1 MLSLRMDL
9 IHPPALNKGDTIGII
24 APSSHIEPDVLD
36 MGVSALRD
44 YGLKVFV
51 HPQTL
56 ARDQQSAGTAVEKA
70 AALHQVF
77 LDPEIKAIIGAGGG
91 NRAAHLLEHIDFD
104 LIRANPK
111 IYMGFS
117 DSTALLSAIAHKSG
131 LTTFHGPM
139 IKSLS
144 KTLPPCLD
152 FTFSLLSGK
161 TPDYPLQRAETLQ
174 AGKAQGRLYGG
185 TLSVLCSLIGTPY
198 MPDLTG
204 AILFLEDINEEL
216 SRIDRMLWQLRQAV
230 PFSQLSG
237 LIFGEFINPL
247 DTGRPYGFTLT
258 DIVKEHISG
267 LEIPVVMN
275 APFGHGN
282 LMYTLPV
289 GHKAQLEAY
298 PGVSDLKLSE
308 AAVLS

>member
-1 MLSLRMDL
+1 MDL
-9 IHPPALNKGDTIGII
+9 IRPPALNKGDTIGII
-24 APSSHIEPDVLD
+24 APSSHIESDVLD
-36 MGVSALRD
+36 AGVAALRD
-44 YGLKVFV
+44 YGFKVFI

-77 LDPEIKAIIGAGGG
+77 LDPEIKAVIGAGGG
-91 NRAAHLLEHIDFD
+91 NRAVHLLDHIDFD

-117 DSTALLSAIAHKSG
+117 DSTALLSAIAYKSG

-139 IKSLS
+139 VKSLA

-152 FTFSLLSGK
+152 YTFSLLSGK
-161 TPDYPLQRAETLQ
+161 TQEYPLQKAETLT
-174 AGKAQGRLYGG
+174 AGKADGPLYGG

-216 SRIDRMLWQLRQAV
+216 SRIDRMLWQLRQAA
-230 PFSQLSG
+230 PFSKISG
-237 LIFGEFINPL
+237 LVFGQFINPL
-247 DTGRPYGFTLT
+247 DTGRPYGFSLT
-258 DIVKEHISG
+258 DILKEHTDK

-275 APFGHGN
+275 APFGHGD
-282 LMYTLPV
+282 LQYALPV
-289 GHKAQLEAY
+289 GQNASLEAA
-298 PGVSDLKLSE
+298 PGVSTLKLPQ